1 MEFVYALSRDNARTP
16 MQWDDTKHAGFS
28 DGKPWI
34 RLNPNY
40 ETINVAKQINDKN
53 SILNYYRELIRL
65 RKEKD
70 VIVYGSYDLI
80 LEKDEEIFAFTRT
93 LGDEKLLVICN
104 FTENQ
109 SLFILPENLRDY
121 SREHIIGNYPL
132 DDRLSSEFYL
142 QPYETQVFLLK

>member
-16 MQWDDTKHAGFS
+16 MQWDDTKNAGFS

-93 LGDEKLLVICN
+93 LRDEKLLVICN

-132 DDRLSSEFYL
+132 DDRLASEFYL
-142 QPYETQVFLLK
+142 QPYETQVLLLK